1 MRYLALVFVV
11 IYLFFA
17 YLQFNDPDPIWW
29 VTLYLVPA
37 YVSYNAFKKN
47 YNIELLIVIT
57 GLYAAYS
64 LNSVMEMTA
73 FEGFFT
79 EGAGFEMKTLNQ
91 ELAREASGLGICILT
106 FIIYLVY
113 AIMRK
118 DPDLKNSNPA

>member
-1 MRYLALVFVV
+1 MRYFALVFVV

-29 VTLYLVPA
+29 STLYLIPA
-37 YVSYNAFKKN
+37 YISYNAFKRN
-47 YNIELLIVIT
+47 YNIELLIV
-57 GLYAAYS
+57 LSCFYAAYS
-64 LNSVMEMTA
+64 INSVMQMTTY
-73 FEGFFT
+73 EGFFT

-113 AIMRK
+113 AIKKK
-118 DPDLKNSNPA
+118 DPNNNSIPN